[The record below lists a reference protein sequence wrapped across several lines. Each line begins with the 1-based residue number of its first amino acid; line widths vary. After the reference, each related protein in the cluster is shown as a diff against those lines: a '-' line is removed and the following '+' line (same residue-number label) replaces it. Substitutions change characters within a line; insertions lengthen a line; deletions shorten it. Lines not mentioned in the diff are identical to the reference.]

1 MDLPMPQVLSFLKTV
16 SAYAA
21 SGFIRY
27 PILLEGSIGWS
38 EEIIKEYIAHSEYL
52 DSDIEVY
59 GNLSI
64 GELPS
69 LEMKTA
75 LKKLG
80 QETHCLVI
88 DISHEFNA
96 NAINA
101 VCGTLVGGGL
111 VFFIRSEDSS
121 LHRNIERWLTHFK
134 KQMLV
139 ISENAP
145 LPLLPQVPTEKKL
158 MSSFTQTDKLDE
170 LYRSIDQKHAVL
182 SIQRVIT
189 GHAKRPL
196 IITADRGRGKSSAI
210 GIAIAELVRDKKL
223 VIGITAP
230 LRVNINEVFGHAVSV
245 AKKLGMPFKQ
255 EKNTLTINGST
266 VTYFAPDE
274 LIRDSYSLDLL
285 CIDEAAA
292 IPAPMLLALT
302 ERYSRLVFSTTING
316 YEGTGRGFEIKFK
329 KQLALLRPNFHSV
342 EMIQPIRW
350 SEFDPLEN
358 WLSSVFL
365 LDHKVSSDKKQDIS
379 REDVEFVRLNVSD
392 LLTDPEL
399 AQSIFSLLVSAHY
412 QTSPNDWLS
421 LLSDPS
427 LFCWAGIDKSSR
439 SVLTCALVSLEGEL
453 DNQLIADIQL
463 GKRRPKGHLVPVSL
477 TQTLC
482 INEPAQQSCIRI
494 MRIAVEQHYQ
504 RMHLGSKFI
513 EFIKAFY
520 CDLGVDYLSTS
531 FGSTPGLNE
540 FWLSLDFSFIRL
552 GISKD
557 KASGSHSLLAVLPLS
572 KNAVEWQSL
581 GKDYFSMA
589 LPEQLL
595 SVFNELDVSEV
606 LSLLK
611 GIDTKQP
618 LSDLMIK
625 RIEMYSNG
633 GLGVEMIQ
641 YELRHFVLSSISAL
655 LTLNTTHQVL
665 VVSKIIQLH
674 DWKTIISLSKVSG
687 RREAETE
694 MRSAIRIL
702 LCNLHCKS

>member
-1 MDLPMPQVLSFLKTV
+1 MPQVLSFLKTV

-145 LPLLPQVPTEKKL
+145 LPLLPQVSTEKKL
-158 MSSFTQTDKLDE
+158 TSSFTQTDKLDE

-230 LRVNINEVFGHAVSV
+230 LRVNINEVFGHAASV

-350 SEFDPLEN
+350 SELDPLEN

-365 LDHKVSSDKKQDIS
+365 LDHKVSSNKQLDIS

-412 QTSPNDWLS
+412 QTSPNDWLA

-439 SVLTCALVSLEGEL
+439 NVLTCALVSLEGQL
-453 DNQLIADIQL
+453 DNELIADIQV
-463 GKRRPKGHLVPVSL
+463 GKRRPRGHLVPVSL

-513 EFIKAFY
+513 EYIKAFY
-520 CDLGVDYLSTS
+520 CDLGIDYLSTS

-540 FWLSLDFSFIRL
+540 FWLSLDFSFMRL

-572 KNAVEWQSL
+572 KNAIEWLPL
-581 GKDYFSMA
+581 GKDYFAMA

-618 LSDLMIK
+618 LADVMIK

-641 YELRHFVLSSISAL
+641 YELRHFLLSSISLL
-655 LTLNTTHQVL
+655 LTLNATHQVL
-665 VVSKIIQLH
+665 VVSKILQLQ
-674 DWKTIISLSKVSG
+674 DWKTSISLSKVSG
-687 RREAETE
+687 RGEAETE

>member
-69 LEMKTA
+69 LEMKAA

-121 LHRNIERWLTHFK
+121 LHRNIERWLIHFK

-230 LRVNINEVFGHAVSV
+230 LRVNINEVFGHAASV

-342 EMIQPIRW
+342 EMTQPIRW
-350 SEFDPLEN
+350 SELDPLEN

-365 LDHKVSSDKKQDIS
+365 LDHKVSSNKQQDIS

-412 QTSPNDWLS
+412 QTSPNDWLA

-439 SVLTCALVSLEGEL
+439 NVLTCALVSLEGEL
-453 DNQLIADIQL
+453 DNQLIDDIQL
-463 GKRRPKGHLVPVSL
+463 GKRRPRGHLVPVSL

-513 EFIKAFY
+513 ECIKAFY
-520 CDLGVDYLSTS
+520 CDLGIDYLSTS

-611 GIDTKQP
+611 GIDTRQP
-618 LSDLMIK
+618 LDDVMLK
-625 RIEMYSNG
+625 RIEIYSNG

-641 YELRHFVLSSISAL
+641 YELRHFVLSSIPLL
-655 LTLNTTHQVL
+655 LTLNATHQVL
-665 VVSKIIQLH
+665 VVSKILQLQ
-674 DWKTIISLSKVSG
+674 DWKTTISLSKVSG

>member
-69 LEMKTA
+69 LEMKAA

-121 LHRNIERWLTHFK
+121 LHRNIEHWLTHFK

-170 LYRSIDQKHAVL
+170 LYRSVDQKHAVL

-230 LRVNINEVFGHAVSV
+230 LRVNINEVFGHAASV
-245 AKKLGMPFKQ
+245 AKKLGMPFRQ

-350 SEFDPLEN
+350 SELDPLEN

-365 LDHKVSSDKKQDIS
+365 LDHKVSSNKQQDIS
-379 REDVEFVRLNVSD
+379 PEDVEFVRLNVSD

-412 QTSPNDWLS
+412 QTSPNDWLA

-439 SVLTCALVSLEGEL
+439 NVLTCALVSLEGQL
-453 DNQLIADIQL
+453 DNELIADIQV
-463 GKRRPKGHLVPVSL
+463 GKRRPRGHLVPVSL

-513 EFIKAFY
+513 EYIKAFY
-520 CDLGVDYLSTS
+520 CDLGIDYLSTS

-540 FWLSLDFSFIRL
+540 FWLSLDFSFMRL

-572 KNAVEWQSL
+572 QNAIEWLPL
-581 GKDYFSMA
+581 GKDYFAMA

-595 SVFNELDVSEV
+595 SVFNELDVFEV

-611 GIDTKQP
+611 GIDTRQP
-618 LSDLMIK
+618 LADVMIK

-641 YELRHFVLSSISAL
+641 YELRHFVLSSISLL
-655 LTLNTTHQVL
+655 LTLNATHQVL
-665 VVSKIIQLH
+665 VVSKILQLQ
-674 DWKTIISLSKVSG
+674 DWKTTISLSKVSG

>member
-1 MDLPMPQVLSFLKTV
+1 MPQVLSFLKTV

>member
-1 MDLPMPQVLSFLKTV
+1 MPQVLSFLKTV

-38 EEIIKEYIAHSEYL
+38 EEIIKEYIAHSGYL

-230 LRVNINEVFGHAVSV
+230 LRVNINEVFGHAASV

-350 SEFDPLEN
+350 SELDPLEN

-365 LDHKVSSDKKQDIS
+365 LDHKVSSNKQLDIS

-412 QTSPNDWLS
+412 QTSPNDWLA

-439 SVLTCALVSLEGEL
+439 NVLICALVSLEGQL
-453 DNQLIADIQL
+453 DNELIADIQV
-463 GKRRPKGHLVPVSL
+463 GKRRPRGHLAPVSL

-513 EFIKAFY
+513 EYIKAFY
-520 CDLGVDYLSTS
+520 CDLGIDYLSTS

-540 FWLSLDFSFIRL
+540 FWLSLDFSFMRL

-572 KNAVEWQSL
+572 KNAIEWLPL
-581 GKDYFSMA
+581 GKDYFVMA

-618 LSDLMIK
+618 LADVMIK

-641 YELRHFVLSSISAL
+641 YELRHFLLSSISLL
-655 LTLNTTHQVL
+655 LTLNATHQVL
-665 VVSKIIQLH
+665 VVSKILQLQ
-674 DWKTIISLSKVSG
+674 DWKTTISLSKVSG

>member
-1 MDLPMPQVLSFLKTV
+1 MLQVLSFLKTV

-38 EEIIKEYIAHSEYL
+38 EEIIKEYITHSGYL
-52 DSDIEVY
+52 DSDIEIY

-69 LEMKTA
+69 LEMKAA

-111 VFFIRSEDSS
+111 VFFVRTEDSS
-121 LHRNIERWLTHFK
+121 LHGNIELWLTLFK

-145 LPLLPQVPTEKKL
+145 VPSLPQVPTEKKL
-158 MSSFTQTDKLDE
+158 TSSFTQTDKLDE

-230 LRVNINEVFGHAVSV
+230 LRVNINEVFGHAASV

-350 SEFDPLEN
+350 SELDPLEN

-365 LDHKVSSDKKQDIS
+365 LNHKASSDKQQEIN

-392 LLTDPEL
+392 LLAKPEL

-439 SVLTCALVSLEGEL
+439 SVLTCALVSLEGKL
-453 DNQLIADIQL
+453 DDQLIADIQV
-463 GKRRPKGHLVPVSL
+463 GKRRPRGHLVPVSL

-494 MRIAVEQHYQ
+494 MRIAVEQHHQ
-504 RMHLGSKFI
+504 RMHLGSEIIK
-513 EFIKAFY
+513 FIKAFY
-520 CDLGVDYLSTS
+520 CDLGIDYLSTS

-572 KNAVEWQSL
+572 KNAVDWLSL
-581 GKDYFSMA
+581 GKGYFSMA

-611 GIDTKQP
+611 GIDTRQP
-618 LSDLMIK
+618 LADVMIK

-641 YELRHFVLSSISAL
+641 YELRHFVLSSISLL
-655 LTLNTTHQVL
+655 LTLNATHQVL
-665 VVSKIIQLH
+665 VVSKILQLH
-674 DWKTIISLSKVSG
+674 DWKTAVALSNLSG
-687 RREAETE
+687 RKDAERQ
-694 MRSAIRIL
+694 MRSAIKSL
-702 LCNLHCKS
+702 LSDLHCKS

>member
-1 MDLPMPQVLSFLKTV
+1 MDFPMLQVLSFLKTV

-38 EEIIKEYIAHSEYL
+38 EEVIKEYIAHFGYL

-69 LEMKTA
+69 LEMKAA

-111 VFFIRSEDSS
+111 VFFVRSEDSS
-121 LHRNIERWLTHFK
+121 LHRNIERWLTLFK

-145 LPLLPQVPTEKKL
+145 VPSLPQVPTEKKL
-158 MSSFTQTDKLDE
+158 TSSFTQTDKLDE

-230 LRVNINEVFGHAVSV
+230 LRVNINEVFGHAASV

-350 SEFDPLEN
+350 SELDPLEN

-365 LDHKVSSDKKQDIS
+365 LDHKVSSNKQLDIS

-412 QTSPNDWLS
+412 QTSPNDWLA

-439 SVLTCALVSLEGEL
+439 SVLTCALVSLEGQL
-453 DNQLIADIQL
+453 DNELIADIQV
-463 GKRRPKGHLVPVSL
+463 GKRRPRGHLVPVSL

-513 EFIKAFY
+513 EYIKAFY
-520 CDLGVDYLSTS
+520 CDLGIDYLSTS
-531 FGSTPGLNE
+531 FGSTPELNE

-557 KASGSHSLLAVLPLS
+557 KASGSHSLLAILPLS
-572 KNAVEWQSL
+572 KNAVEWQPL

-595 SVFNELDVSEV
+595 SVFNELDVFEV

-618 LSDLMIK
+618 LSDVMIK

-641 YELRHFVLSSISAL
+641 YELRHFVLSSISSL
-655 LTLNTTHQVL
+655 LTLNITHQVL
-665 VVSKIIQLH
+665 VVSKIIQLQ
-674 DWKTIISLSKVSG
+674 DWKTTISLSEVSG
-687 RREAETE
+687 RREAEAE

-702 LCNLHCKS
+702 LSNLHCKS

>member
-1 MDLPMPQVLSFLKTV
+1 MPQVLSFLKTV

-27 PILLEGSIGWS
+27 PILLEGSIGWC
-38 EEIIKEYIAHSEYL
+38 EEIIKEYIAHSGYL

-69 LEMKTA
+69 LEMKAA

-111 VFFIRSEDSS
+111 VFFIHSEDSS
-121 LHRNIERWLTHFK
+121 LHRNIERWLTHFT

-145 LPLLPQVPTEKKL
+145 LPLLPRVPTEKKL

-170 LYRSIDQKHAVL
+170 LYRSVDQKHAVL

-230 LRVNINEVFGHAVSV
+230 LRVNINEVFGHAASV

-342 EMIQPIRW
+342 EMTQPIRW
-350 SEFDPLEN
+350 SELDPLEN

-365 LDHKVSSDKKQDIS
+365 LDHKVSSNKQQDIS
-379 REDVEFVRLNVSD
+379 GEDVEFVRLKASD

-439 SVLTCALVSLEGEL
+439 NVLTCALVSSEGEL

-463 GKRRPKGHLVPVSL
+463 GKRRPRGHLVPVSL

-504 RMHLGSKFI
+504 RMHLGSKLI

-611 GIDTKQP
+611 GIDTRQP
-618 LSDLMIK
+618 LDDVMLK
-625 RIEMYSNG
+625 RIEIYSNG

-641 YELRHFVLSSISAL
+641 YELRHFVLSSISLL
-655 LTLNTTHQVL
+655 LTLNATHQVL
-665 VVSKIIQLH
+665 VVSKILQLQ
-674 DWKTIISLSKVSG
+674 DWKTTISLSKLSG

>member
-1 MDLPMPQVLSFLKTV
+1 MPQVLSFLKTV

-38 EEIIKEYIAHSEYL
+38 EEIIKEYIAHSGYL

-170 LYRSIDQKHAVL
+170 LYRSVDQKHAVL

-230 LRVNINEVFGHAVSV
+230 LRVNINEVFGHAASV

-350 SEFDPLEN
+350 SELDPLEN

-365 LDHKVSSDKKQDIS
+365 LDHKVSSNKQLDIS

-412 QTSPNDWLS
+412 QTSPNDWLA

-439 SVLTCALVSLEGEL
+439 NVLTCALVSLEGQL
-453 DNQLIADIQL
+453 DNELIADIQV
-463 GKRRPKGHLVPVSL
+463 GKRRPRGHLAPVSL

-513 EFIKAFY
+513 EYIKAFY
-520 CDLGVDYLSTS
+520 CDLGIDYLSTS

-540 FWLSLDFSFIRL
+540 FWLSLDFSFMRL

-572 KNAVEWQSL
+572 KNAIEWLPL
-581 GKDYFSMA
+581 GKDYFVMA

-618 LSDLMIK
+618 LADVMIK

-641 YELRHFVLSSISAL
+641 YELRHFLLSSISLL
-655 LTLNTTHQVL
+655 LTLNATHQVL
-665 VVSKIIQLH
+665 VVSKILQLQ
-674 DWKTIISLSKVSG
+674 DWKTTISLSKVSG
-687 RREAETE
+687 RREAEAE

>member
-1 MDLPMPQVLSFLKTV
+1 MPQVLSFLKTV

-158 MSSFTQTDKLDE
+158 TSSFTQTDKLDE

-230 LRVNINEVFGHAVSV
+230 LRVNINEVFGHAASV

-350 SEFDPLEN
+350 SELDPLEN

-365 LDHKVSSDKKQDIS
+365 LDHKVSSNKQLDIS

-412 QTSPNDWLS
+412 QTSPNDWLA

-439 SVLTCALVSLEGEL
+439 NVLTCALVSLEGQL
-453 DNQLIADIQL
+453 DNELIADIQV
-463 GKRRPKGHLVPVSL
+463 GKRRPRGHLVPVSL

-513 EFIKAFY
+513 EYIKAFY
-520 CDLGVDYLSTS
+520 CDLGIDYLSTS

-540 FWLSLDFSFIRL
+540 FWLSLDFSFMRL

-572 KNAVEWQSL
+572 KNAIEWLPL
-581 GKDYFSMA
+581 GKDYFAMA

-618 LSDLMIK
+618 LADVMIK

-641 YELRHFVLSSISAL
+641 YELRHFLLSSISLL
-655 LTLNTTHQVL
+655 LTLNATHQVL
-665 VVSKIIQLH
+665 VVSKILQLQ
-674 DWKTIISLSKVSG
+674 DWKTSISLSKVSG
-687 RREAETE
+687 RGEAETE

>member
-1 MDLPMPQVLSFLKTV
+1 MPQVLSFLKTV

-38 EEIIKEYIAHSEYL
+38 EEIIKEYIAHSGYL

-69 LEMKTA
+69 LEMKAA

-111 VFFIRSEDSS
+111 VFFIHSEDSS
-121 LHRNIERWLTHFK
+121 LHRNIERWLTHFT

-170 LYRSIDQKHAVL
+170 LYRSVDQKHAVL

-230 LRVNINEVFGHAVSV
+230 LRVNINEVFGHAASV

-292 IPAPMLLALT
+292 IPAPMLVALT

-342 EMIQPIRW
+342 EMTQPIRW
-350 SEFDPLEN
+350 SELDPLEN

-365 LDHKVSSDKKQDIS
+365 LDHKVSSNKQQDIS
-379 REDVEFVRLNVSD
+379 REDVEFVRLKASD

-439 SVLTCALVSLEGEL
+439 NVLTCALVSSEGEL

-463 GKRRPKGHLVPVSL
+463 GKRRPRGHLVPVSL

-504 RMHLGSKFI
+504 RMHLGSKLI

-611 GIDTKQP
+611 GIDTRQP
-618 LSDLMIK
+618 LDDVMLK
-625 RIEMYSNG
+625 RIEIYSNG

-641 YELRHFVLSSISAL
+641 YELRHFVLSSISLL
-655 LTLNTTHQVL
+655 LTLNATHQVL
-665 VVSKIIQLH
+665 VVSKILQLQ
-674 DWKTIISLSKVSG
+674 DWKTTISLSKLSG

>member
-1 MDLPMPQVLSFLKTV
+1 MPQVLSFLKTV

-69 LEMKTA
+69 LEMKAA

-121 LHRNIERWLTHFK
+121 LHRNIERWLIHFK

-230 LRVNINEVFGHAVSV
+230 LRVNINEVFGHAASV

-342 EMIQPIRW
+342 EMTQPIRW
-350 SEFDPLEN
+350 SELDPLEN

-365 LDHKVSSDKKQDIS
+365 LDHKVSSNKQQDIS

-412 QTSPNDWLS
+412 QTSPNDWLA

-439 SVLTCALVSLEGEL
+439 NVLTCALVSLEGEL
-453 DNQLIADIQL
+453 DNQLIDDIQL
-463 GKRRPKGHLVPVSL
+463 GKRRPRGHLVPVSL

-513 EFIKAFY
+513 ECIKAFY
-520 CDLGVDYLSTS
+520 CDLGIDYLSTS

-611 GIDTKQP
+611 GIDTRQP
-618 LSDLMIK
+618 LDDVMLK
-625 RIEMYSNG
+625 RIEIYSNG

-641 YELRHFVLSSISAL
+641 YELRHFVLSSIPLL
-655 LTLNTTHQVL
+655 LTLNATHQVL
-665 VVSKIIQLH
+665 VVSKILQLQ
-674 DWKTIISLSKVSG
+674 DWKTTISLSKVSG

>member
-1 MDLPMPQVLSFLKTV
+1 MPQVLSFLKTV

-88 DISHEFNA
+88 DISQEFNA

-170 LYRSIDQKHAVL
+170 LYRSVDQKHAVL

-230 LRVNINEVFGHAVSV
+230 LRVNINEVFGHAASV

-350 SEFDPLEN
+350 SELDPLEN

-365 LDHKVSSDKKQDIS
+365 LDHKVSSNKQLDIS

-412 QTSPNDWLS
+412 QTSPNDWLA

-439 SVLTCALVSLEGEL
+439 NVLTCALVSLEGQL
-453 DNQLIADIQL
+453 DNELIADIQV
-463 GKRRPKGHLVPVSL
+463 GKRRPRGHLAPVSL

-513 EFIKAFY
+513 EYIKAFY
-520 CDLGVDYLSTS
+520 CDLGIDYLSTS

-540 FWLSLDFSFIRL
+540 FWLSLDFSFMRL

-572 KNAVEWQSL
+572 KNAIEWLPL
-581 GKDYFSMA
+581 GKDYFVMA

-618 LSDLMIK
+618 LADVMIK

-641 YELRHFVLSSISAL
+641 YELRHFLLSSISLL
-655 LTLNTTHQVL
+655 LTLNATHQVL
-665 VVSKIIQLH
+665 VVSKILQLQ
-674 DWKTIISLSKVSG
+674 DWKTTISLSKVSG
-687 RREAETE
+687 RREAEAE

>member
-1 MDLPMPQVLSFLKTV
+1 M
-16 SAYAA
+16 
-21 SGFIRY
+21 
-27 PILLEGSIGWS
+27 
-38 EEIIKEYIAHSEYL
+38 
-52 DSDIEVY
+52 
-59 GNLSI
+59 
-64 GELPS
+64 
-69 LEMKTA
+69 
-75 LKKLG
+75 
-80 QETHCLVI
+80 VI
-88 DISHEFNA
+88 F
-96 NAINA
+96 
-101 VCGTLVGGGL
+101 C
-111 VFFIRSEDSS
+111 
-121 LHRNIERWLTHFK
+121 
-134 KQMLV
+134 
-139 ISENAP
+139 
-145 LPLLPQVPTEKKL
+145 
-158 MSSFTQTDKLDE
+158 
-170 LYRSIDQKHAVL
+170 
-182 SIQRVIT
+182 
-189 GHAKRPL
+189 
-196 IITADRGRGKSSAI
+196 
-210 GIAIAELVRDKKL
+210 
-223 VIGITAP
+223 
-230 LRVNINEVFGHAVSV
+230 
-245 AKKLGMPFKQ
+245 
-255 EKNTLTINGST
+255 
-266 VTYFAPDE
+266 
-274 LIRDSYSLDLL
+274 
-285 CIDEAAA
+285 
-292 IPAPMLLALT
+292 
-302 ERYSRLVFSTTING
+302 
-316 YEGTGRGFEIKFK
+316 
-329 KQLALLRPNFHSV
+329 
-342 EMIQPIRW
+342 
-350 SEFDPLEN
+350 
-358 WLSSVFL
+358 FL
-365 LDHKVSSDKKQDIS
+365 LDHKVSSDKPQDVS

-392 LLTDPEL
+392 LLTYPEL

-412 QTSPNDWLS
+412 QTSPNDWLA

-439 SVLTCALVSLEGEL
+439 SVLTCALVSSEGEL

-504 RMHLGSKFI
+504 RMHLGSKLI
-513 EFIKAFY
+513 ECIKAFY

-572 KNAVEWQSL
+572 KNAVEWQPV

-641 YELRHFVLSSISAL
+641 YELRHFVLSSISSL
-655 LTLNTTHQVL
+655 LPLNITHQVL
-665 VVSKIIQLH
+665 VVSKIIQLQ
-674 DWKTIISLSKVSG
+674 DWKTTISLSKVSG
-687 RREAETE
+687 RREAEAE

>member
-1 MDLPMPQVLSFLKTV
+1 MPQVLSFLKTV

-69 LEMKTA
+69 LEMKAA

-121 LHRNIERWLTHFK
+121 LHRNIEHWLTHFK

-170 LYRSIDQKHAVL
+170 LYRSVDQKHAVL

-230 LRVNINEVFGHAVSV
+230 LRVNINEVFGHAASV
-245 AKKLGMPFKQ
+245 AKKLGMPFRQ

-350 SEFDPLEN
+350 SELDPLEN

-365 LDHKVSSDKKQDIS
+365 LDHKVSSNKQQDIS
-379 REDVEFVRLNVSD
+379 PEDVEFVRLNVSD

-412 QTSPNDWLS
+412 QTSPNDWLA

-439 SVLTCALVSLEGEL
+439 NVLTCALVSLEGQL
-453 DNQLIADIQL
+453 DNELIADIQV
-463 GKRRPKGHLVPVSL
+463 GKRRPRGHLVPVSL

-513 EFIKAFY
+513 EYIKAFY
-520 CDLGVDYLSTS
+520 CDLGIDYLSTS

-540 FWLSLDFSFIRL
+540 FWLSLDFSFMRL

-572 KNAVEWQSL
+572 QNAIEWLPL
-581 GKDYFSMA
+581 GKDYFAMA

-595 SVFNELDVSEV
+595 SVFNELDVFEV

-611 GIDTKQP
+611 GIDTRQP
-618 LSDLMIK
+618 LADVMIK

-641 YELRHFVLSSISAL
+641 YELRHFVLSSISLL
-655 LTLNTTHQVL
+655 LTLNATHQVL
-665 VVSKIIQLH
+665 VVSKILQLQ
-674 DWKTIISLSKVSG
+674 DWKTTISLSKVSG

>member
-158 MSSFTQTDKLDE
+158 TSSFTQTDKLDE

-230 LRVNINEVFGHAVSV
+230 LRVNINEVFGHAASV

-350 SEFDPLEN
+350 SELDPLEN

-365 LDHKVSSDKKQDIS
+365 LDHKVSSNKQLDIS

-412 QTSPNDWLS
+412 QTSPNDWLA

-439 SVLTCALVSLEGEL
+439 NVLTCALVSLEGQL
-453 DNQLIADIQL
+453 DNELIADIQV
-463 GKRRPKGHLVPVSL
+463 GKRRPRGHLVPVSL

-513 EFIKAFY
+513 EYIKAFY
-520 CDLGVDYLSTS
+520 CDLGIDYLSTS

-540 FWLSLDFSFIRL
+540 FWLSLDFSFMRL

-572 KNAVEWQSL
+572 KNAIEWLPL
-581 GKDYFSMA
+581 GKDYFAMA

-618 LSDLMIK
+618 LADVMIK

-641 YELRHFVLSSISAL
+641 YELRHFLLSSISLL
-655 LTLNTTHQVL
+655 LTLNATHQVL
-665 VVSKIIQLH
+665 VVSKILQLQ
-674 DWKTIISLSKVSG
+674 DWKTSISLSKVSG
-687 RREAETE
+687 RGEAETE

>member
-1 MDLPMPQVLSFLKTV
+1 MPQVLSFLKTV
-16 SAYAA
+16 STYAA

-27 PILLEGSIGWS
+27 PILLEGSIDWS

-64 GELPS
+64 SELPS

-121 LHRNIERWLTHFK
+121 LHRNIERWLIHFK

-230 LRVNINEVFGHAVSV
+230 LRVNINEVFGHAASV
-245 AKKLGMPFKQ
+245 AKKLGMSFKQ

-292 IPAPMLLALT
+292 IPAPMLLVLT

-342 EMIQPIRW
+342 EMTQPIRW
-350 SEFDPLEN
+350 SELDPLEN

-365 LDHKVSSDKKQDIS
+365 LDHKVSSNKQQDIS

-412 QTSPNDWLS
+412 QTSPNDWLA

-439 SVLTCALVSLEGEL
+439 NVLTCALVSLEGEL
-453 DNQLIADIQL
+453 DNQLIDDIQL
-463 GKRRPKGHLVPVSL
+463 GKRRPRGHLVPVSL

-513 EFIKAFY
+513 ECIKAFY
-520 CDLGVDYLSTS
+520 CDLGIDYLSTS

-540 FWLSLDFSFIRL
+540 FWLSLDFSFMRL

-572 KNAVEWQSL
+572 KNAIEWQSL

-595 SVFNELDVSEV
+595 SVFNELDISEV

-611 GIDTKQP
+611 GIDTRQP
-618 LSDLMIK
+618 LADVMLK
-625 RIEMYSNG
+625 RIEIYSNG

-641 YELRHFVLSSISAL
+641 YELRHFVLSSISLL
-655 LTLNTTHQVL
+655 LTLNATHQVL
-665 VVSKIIQLH
+665 VVSKILQLQ
-674 DWKTIISLSKVSG
+674 DWKTTISLSKLSG

>member
-1 MDLPMPQVLSFLKTV
+1 MPQVLSFLKTV

-121 LHRNIERWLTHFK
+121 LHRNIERWLTHFT

-158 MSSFTQTDKLDE
+158 MSSFPQAGKLDE

-182 SIQRVIT
+182 SIKKVIT

-210 GIAIAELVRDKKL
+210 GIAITELVRDKKL
-223 VIGITAP
+223 IIGITAP
-230 LRVNINEVFGHAVSV
+230 LRVNINEVFGHAASV
-245 AKKLGMPFKQ
+245 AKKLGMPVKQ
-255 EKNTLTINGST
+255 EKNVLTINGST

-342 EMIQPIRW
+342 EMTQPIRW
-350 SEFDPLEN
+350 SELDPLEN

-365 LDHKVSSDKKQDIS
+365 LDHKVSSNKQQDIS

-392 LLTDPEL
+392 LLTNPEL

-439 SVLTCALVSLEGEL
+439 NVLTCALVSLEGEL
-453 DNQLIADIQL
+453 DNQLIDDIQL
-463 GKRRPKGHLVPVSL
+463 GKRRPRGHLVPVSL

-513 EFIKAFY
+513 ECIKAFY
-520 CDLGVDYLSTS
+520 CDLGIDYLSTS

-540 FWLSLDFSFIRL
+540 FWLSLDFSFMRL

-572 KNAVEWQSL
+572 KNAIEWLPL

-595 SVFNELDVSEV
+595 SVFNGLDVSEV

-611 GIDTKQP
+611 GIDTRQP
-618 LSDLMIK
+618 LADVMIK

-641 YELRHFVLSSISAL
+641 YELRHFVLSSISLL
-655 LTLNTTHQVL
+655 LTLNATHQVL
-665 VVSKIIQLH
+665 VVSKILQLQ
-674 DWKTIISLSKVSG
+674 DWKTTISLSKVSG
-687 RREAETE
+687 RRDAETE